1 MYQTGYDVQ
10 INRISRNCKI
20 EKYDNTKDYECDICI
35 CATSWGGYPE
45 NIKSTKNE
53 YWQMIHANYQEM
65 AKKNYTYRK
74 WEKTTKHICVSKK
87 VKEIFDSMYNENSIV
102 LYNLLDDIKTT
113 KLNLISATRLSSE
126 KGYNRMLKMI
136 EMLKNQ
142 KIDFEWKIFTDLRL
156 YQVRKVDYKEVK
168 YLPTT
173 FEIFEHIRNA
183 DYGVQLSDTER

>member
-1 MYQTGYDVQ
+1 
-10 INRISRNCKI
+10 
-20 EKYDNTKDYECDICI
+20 
-35 CATSWGGYPE
+35 
-45 NIKSTKNE
+45 
-53 YWQMIHANYQEM
+53 MIHANYQEM
-65 AKKNYTYRK
+65 AKKNYTYKK

-87 VKEIFDSMYNENSIV
+87 VKEIFGEMYNENSIV

-142 KIDFEWKIFTDLRL
+142 KIDFEWKIFTDLKL